1 MSSGRGMGGGHTD
14 GVEDEHDS
22 EVVDDCVV
30 ELLRDASLRAHGSAR
45 GGHTCGNSLRHLSP
59 SRVRS
64 KEYPM
69 PRAEPIY
76 PKTPKWMAHLFTM
89 ESLFQTG
96 AEI

>member
-1 MSSGRGMGGGHTD
+1 MHR
-14 GVEDEHDS
+14 
-22 EVVDDCVV
+22 
-30 ELLRDASLRAHGSAR
+30 
-45 GGHTCGNSLRHLSP
+45 NSLRHLSP
-59 SRVRS
+59 HRVRL

>member
-1 MSSGRGMGGGHTD
+1 M
-14 GVEDEHDS
+14 EDEHDS
-22 EVVDDCVV
+22 EVVDDGII
-30 ELLRDASLRAHGSAR
+30 ELLRDTSLRAHGSAQ
-45 GGHTCGNSLRHLSP
+45 GGHMRGNSLRHLSP

-69 PRAEPIY
+69 PPAEPIY

>member
-1 MSSGRGMGGGHTD
+1 M
-14 GVEDEHDS
+14 EDEHDS
-22 EVVDDCVV
+22 EVVDDGVI
-30 ELLRDASLRAHGSAR
+30 ELLRDTSLQAHGSAW
-45 GGHTCGNSLRHLSP
+45 GGHTHGNSLRHLSL

-69 PRAEPIY
+69 PCAEPIY

-96 AEI
+96 VEI